1 MFRLA
6 AEQRIS
12 SGPVVARLASLVK
25 KRVRSRYW
33 TVRVDRFL
41 FFSLPNAS
49 PDGAKHSGPNLTGER
64 PAPLDESS
72 AQDRNCFANPLRID
86 VRELSDFLR
95 NLLLYCMHMTS
106 P

>member
-12 SGPVVARLASLVK
+12 SGPLVARLVSLVK

-33 TVRVDRFL
+33 PVRVDRFL

-49 PDGAKHSGPNLTGER
+49 PDGAKHSGPNFTGEL
-64 PAPLDESS
+64 PAPLDESN
-72 AQDRNCFANPLRID
+72 AQDRNWFANPLRID
-86 VRELSDFLR
+86 VREPSDF
-95 NLLLYCMHMTS
+95 TKSS
-106 P
+106 PPTAWT